1 MSRFTGIP
9 ALPQSG
15 VDEWQFR
22 FLDSVKQNVELL
34 TGTRGE
40 PDRASQAILRSTVTT
55 QNPPSLSYTGL
66 TARGAGVTITISGAA
81 TQVPTY
87 TDYAALL
94 RDVRNI
100 GNDVQQLRATLD
112 ALMRQLKG

>member
-1 MSRFTGIP
+1 MARFTGIP

-15 VDEWQFR
+15 IDEWQFR
-22 FLDSVKQNVELL
+22 FLDAMKQNVELL
-34 TGTRGE
+34 TGTRSE
-40 PDRASQAILRSTVTT
+40 PDGASQALLRSTITAA
-55 QNPPSLSYTGL
+55 NPPALSYTGL

-87 TDYAALL
+87 TDYAALV

-100 GNDVQQLRATLD
+100 GSDVQQLRTTLD
-112 ALMRQLKG
+112 ALMRQLKA